1 MRDGYIATFIGI
13 TIGATAFGFN
23 IETRNSDAEARGRF
37 RKFKI
42 VDILQLGGYTRLFKL
57 SSQAAPILPPVP
69 PGSGGSNQPL
79 IWSIEVKQPFLQIAR
94 RYSPLPIIQPGHD
107 THQDDDQALQ
117 LYVSG
122 QHAGEMSRYIFS
134 LPPGASLEA
143 RGPFV
148 EYHIEE
154 ALQELVLIA
163 GGTGIAPLL
172 QAATVALTTSASR
185 VHILWAN
192 RCSDACKGAHVEVS
206 TNWLSLTSLRDCLR
220 QSFSSVRSEIDVQDS
235 APLVRMIQSLQTQFP
250 ERLKVQYFVDE
261 EHSYIS
267 PTAIQQSIGVGSV
280 VTPQRPVRSRQI
292 LVCGSDGFVQYI
304 AGAKPALGQGPLG
317 GLLAHLGVDRQGW
330 YTWKIG

>member
-1 MRDGYIATFIGI
+1 MSNVPVQHSHSPRIPRPLPSFSHSFMRYTSHMLSRQFTRLTVVLRPRSLPCSLSTTGIRRNRANIDISGRAHRSLSSSSAPAPGPAACPSKQSSSNGSTGRRRFMRDGYIATFIGI

-134 LPPGASLEA
+134 LPPGRIS
-143 RGPFV
+143 RGPWAV
-148 EYHIEE
+148 RRIPHR
-154 ALQELVLIA
+154 
-163 GGTGIAPLL
+163 GGATRVGSDSWRHRHCPF
-172 QAATVALTTSASR
+172 AASC
-185 VHILWAN
+185 HC
-192 RCSDACKGAHVEVS
+192 CSDHIREPGS
-206 TNWLSLTSLRDCLR
+206 YSLGKSVLRCLQR
-220 QSFSSVRSEIDVQDS
+220 SPRRSVNQLAFPDQS
-235 APLVRMIQSLQTQFP
+235 A
-250 ERLKVQYFVDE
+250 RL
-261 EHSYIS
+261 S
-267 PTAIQQSIGVGSV
+267 PTILFECSV
-280 VTPQRPVRSRQI
+280 
-292 LVCGSDGFVQYI
+292 
-304 AGAKPALGQGPLG
+304 
-317 GLLAHLGVDRQGW
+317 
-330 YTWKIG
+330 